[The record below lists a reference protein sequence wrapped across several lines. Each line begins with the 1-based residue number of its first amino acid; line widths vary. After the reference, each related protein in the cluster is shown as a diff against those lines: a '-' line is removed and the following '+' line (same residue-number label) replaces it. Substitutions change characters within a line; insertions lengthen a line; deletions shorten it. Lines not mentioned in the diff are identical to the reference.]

1 LTPDELELVQH
12 QMKTGELPRDTLA
25 RHAEAA
31 ARNTFGFD
39 HKTGRDG
46 KPIEQ
51 GFGSALQ
58 PSSNSIDAYK
68 KYCSHEPDFFW

>member
-1 LTPDELELVQH
+1 MSDALRAGLSLTPDELELVQH

-39 HKTGRDG
+39 HKPAATETYRPGLR
-46 KPIEQ
+46 
-51 GFGSALQ
+51 FGTA
-58 PSSNSIDAYK
+58 A
-68 KYCSHEPDFFW
+68 